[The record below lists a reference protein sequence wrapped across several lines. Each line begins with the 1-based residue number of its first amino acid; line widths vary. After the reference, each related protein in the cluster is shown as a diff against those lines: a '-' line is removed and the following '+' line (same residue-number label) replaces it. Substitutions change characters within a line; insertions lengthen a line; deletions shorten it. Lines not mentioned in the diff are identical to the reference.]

1 MVNAGFSGK
10 RSYLLVICLSVILI
24 SCSNNES
31 ETVSSGASIED
42 RVRLAQEELPACN
55 VTQPNQWKLPIERVT
70 SGTRPGAPMEQS
82 ALGNGRLWVLL
93 PTDGVVVFEPGSS
106 GEINED
112 GSMAMKFPWW
122 RAVPGAPLVIE
133 GHRLDGVAPP
143 LRSHVPSGYDWLF
156 QATALIFPTEGCW
169 EVTGTV
175 AGAKLTFVVQV
186 VRLE

>member
-1 MVNAGFSGK
+1 
-10 RSYLLVICLSVILI
+10 
-24 SCSNNES
+24 
-31 ETVSSGASIED
+31 
-42 RVRLAQEELPACN
+42 
-55 VTQPNQWKLPIERVT
+55 
-70 SGTRPGAPMEQS
+70 MEQS

-112 GSMAMKFPWW
+112 GSMATKFPWW

-169 EVTGTV
+169 EVTGAV

>member
-42 RVRLAQEELPACN
+42 RVRLAQEELSACN
-55 VTQPNQWKLPIERVT
+55 VTQPNQWKLPIERF
-70 SGTRPGAPMEQS
+70 TRGIGPPIKEN
-82 ALGNGRLWVLL
+82 ALGNGSLWTLL
-93 PTDGVVVFEPGSS
+93 PTDGVIVIEPGSS
-106 GEINED
+106 HINED
-112 GSMAMKFPWW
+112 GSMAMKFLWW
-122 RAVPGAPLVIE
+122 RALPGAPLVIE

-143 LRSHVPSGYDWLF
+143 LSSHVPSGYDWLF

-175 AGAKLTFVVQV
+175 AGAKLTFVIQV